1 MGWARLGGMT
11 QPVTAPHHREAYP
24 LAWIRG
30 QYPALQAEAETDRV
44 FLDNASGSQ
53 LPQAVIDAVV
63 HTLSTMNVNKG
74 GAYRASQRVT
84 AAKEQ
89 VRALVAAFLNAPG
102 PRNVSFGPNATTLV
116 ELLAQSFGKTLQAGD
131 EIIVSGLEHHA
142 NRDPW
147 RRLEAQGVVVKTWQ
161 VDGEEARLRLE
172 DLDALL
178 TSRTRLVALTAASNA
193 LGTVPDV
200 VAAAERVHA
209 VGARLMVDAVHYAPH
224 ALPDVQAWDVDML
237 VFSPYKV
244 FGPHLGVLYLKSELL
259 EALPAPK
266 LAFLDDAEPVSWEPG
281 TQNHEAIVG
290 FGGTFSYLGALAAQL
305 GAAGS
310 GRAAWSHVFQA
321 FAEHETALFKQLLTG
336 LDALGA
342 TRYGLSGTEGR
353 TATVSFNLGE
363 HTPQAVAGHLASH
376 GITAASGHYYA
387 YELMMHRLGLAE
399 RGGAV
404 RLSILHYNSA
414 EDVDAVLTALAE
426 LV

>member
-1 MGWARLGGMT
+1 MT
-11 QPVTAPHHREAYP
+11 QLEKTTAYP
-24 LAWIRG
+24 LTWLRS
-30 QYPALQAEAETDRV
+30 QYPALNAGAQRDGIPLDRI

-53 LPQAVIDAVV
+53 VPQAVVDAVV
-63 HTLSTMNVNKG
+63 STLTTMNVNKG
-74 GAYRASQRVT
+74 GAYSASQRVT

-89 VRALVAAFLNAPG
+89 VRAQVAAFLNAPS
-102 PRNVSFGPNATTLV
+102 PRNVIFGPNATTLV

-131 EIIVSGLEHHA
+131 EIVVSELEHHA

-147 RRLEAQGVVVKTWQ
+147 RRLAAQGIIVKTWQ
-161 VDGEEARLRLE
+161 VSGEEARLRLE
-172 DLDALL
+172 NLDALL
-178 TSRTRLVALTAASNA
+178 SSRTRLVALTAASNA

-200 VAAAERVHA
+200 GAISARVHA
-209 VGARLMVDAVHYAPH
+209 AGACLMVDAVHYAPH
-224 ALPDVQAWDVDML
+224 ALPDVQAWNADML

-244 FGPHLGVLYLKSELL
+244 FGPHLGVLYLKDELL

-290 FGGTFSYLGALAAQL
+290 FGGTFGYLDAVAAQL
-305 GAAGS
+305 GAEDS
-310 GRAAWSHVFQA
+310 GRAVWRRVFQA
-321 FAEHETALFKQLLTG
+321 FAEHETVLLEQLLTG

-342 TRYGLSGTEGR
+342 TRYGR
-353 TATVSFNLGE
+353 TATVSFNLGG

-387 YELMMHRLGLAE
+387 YELMMHRLGLLE

-414 EDVDAVLTALAE
+414 DDITAVLGALAE
-426 LV
+426 LA

>member
-1 MGWARLGGMT
+1 MT
-11 QPVTAPHHREAYP
+11 QPIAATHRRQDYP
-24 LAWIRG
+24 LAWIRA
-30 QYPALQAEAETDRV
+30 QYPALHAEAESDRV

-53 LPQAVIDAVV
+53 VPQAAIDAVV

-74 GAYRASQRVT
+74 GAYRASQRVG
-84 AAKEQ
+84 AAKEA
-89 VRALVAAFLNAPG
+89 VRALVAAFLNAPS
-102 PRNVSFGPNATTLV
+102 PRNVVFGPNATTLV
-116 ELLAQSFGKTLQAGD
+116 ELLAQSFGRTLKAGD

-161 VDGEEARLRLE
+161 VAGEGAKLRLE

-178 TSRTRLVALTAASNA
+178 TPRTQLVTLTAASNA
-193 LGTVPDV
+193 LGTVPEV
-200 VAAAERVHA
+200 AAAAERVHA
-209 VGARLMVDAVHYAPH
+209 AGARLMIDAVHYAPH
-224 ALPDVQAWDVDML
+224 ALPDVQAWDADML

-244 FGPHLGVLYLKSELL
+244 FGPHLGVLYLHDELL

-266 LAFLDDAEPVSWEPG
+266 LAFLEGAEPIAWEPG

-290 FGGTFSYLGALAAQL
+290 FGGTFSYLDALAARL
-305 GAAGS
+305 GAEGS
-310 GRAAWSHVFQA
+310 GREAWRHVFEA

-336 LDALGA
+336 LDALSA
-342 TRYGLSGTEGR
+342 TRYGLPGTEGR
-353 TATVSFNLGE
+353 TATVSFNLGG

-387 YELMMHRLGLAE
+387 YELMMHRLGLTE

-414 EDVDAVLTALAE
+414 EDIDAALTALAE
-426 LV
+426 LA